1 MSTSTTQTLSEL
13 TSSGF
18 KDLNPRSVDVIRQI
32 LTKDNFTAQL
42 PALGVDGI
50 NNIYVRESTQA
61 TTTTFDVGDQVTES
75 VVKDTKVTDECG
87 RLVTQVSLDRKVA
100 IGSNNREPWGRQL
113 EGATW
118 AMTQKW
124 QDQAANGGGATDG
137 DITGLTGLA
146 DGAGSGQKYTADTTT
161 SGVAVALVHLDKIR
175 ELLQYPCDF
184 FCMNEKLLID
194 IKVLM
199 QSAGG
204 IQTVEYQNPFASF
217 NTVGATGSFEEIRNF
232 RVPAYDGVPIFTNN
246 YLGTETTSG
255 GSGKYRIIAGSFAA
269 GKGLE
274 YFYPTTDDQ
283 GMRTALGVQ
292 IDPLHS
298 KEDRDERFLRVVHMA
313 GLSLYS
319 TKAIAQG
326 VNFKITNT

>member
-1 MSTSTTQTLSEL
+1 MGSTTLTLTNL
-13 TSSGF
+13 TNSGF

-42 PALGVDGI
+42 PALGIDGI
-50 NNIYVRESTQA
+50 ANYYVRETTQA
-61 TTTTFDVGDQVTES
+61 TTTVFDVGDAVTES
-75 VVKDTKVTDECG
+75 KVVDTKTSDECG

-100 IGSNNREPWGRQL
+100 IGSNLREPWGRQL

-118 AMTQKW
+118 VMTQKW
-124 QDQAANGGGATDG
+124 QNQAANGGGSSDG

-146 DGAGSGQKYTADTTT
+146 DGAGSSQKYTPGTST
-161 SGVAVALVHLDKIR
+161 SGIAVALVHLDKIR
-175 ELLQYPCDF
+175 EKLQYPCDF
-184 FCMNEKLLID
+184 YVMNEKLVTD

-204 IQTVEYQNPFASF
+204 IQTIEYQNPFASF
-217 NTVGATGSFEEIRNF
+217 NTVGATGSYEEIRNF
-232 RVPAYDGVPIFTNN
+232 RVPAWDGVPIFTNN
-246 YLGTETTSG
+246 YLTTETTNS
-255 GSGKYRIIAGSFAA
+255 GSGKYRIIAGSFAP

-274 YFYPTTDDQ
+274 YFYPITDDQ

-298 KEDRDERFLRVVHMA
+298 KESYDERFLRVVHMA

-326 VNFKITNT
+326 VNFKITNS